1 MKKYTTIVK
10 TKSGEEQ
17 KISVYLDDATA
28 HALDTAN
35 DERITHLYV
44 VEEYLAN
51 LVTRK
56 ETRRHNSLEEMLEVG
71 EELVDHESNPAE
83 AFERKEEYAEL
94 YKALDTLTDKQ
105 YKVFVYRELHGYS
118 LTKIA
123 EMLDISIPTAHEIY
137 GAAKKK
143 LKKFFKVP

>member
-71 EELVDHESNPAE
+71 VH
-83 AFERKEEYAEL
+83 
-94 YKALDTLTDKQ
+94 
-105 YKVFVYRELHGYS
+105 
-118 LTKIA
+118 
-123 EMLDISIPTAHEIY
+123 IS
-137 GAAKKK
+137 
-143 LKKFFKVP
+143 